1 MIKIVNVRDAI
12 IDIICKFIEV
22 IRELRNRNS
31 GVEIT
36 EFWSQGSCIW
46 NKDWGLGIKG
56 LGLKGLERRD
66 KVIRDQNFK
75 DQTIG

>member
-1 MIKIVNVRDAI
+1 MIKIVHVRDVV
-12 IDIICKFIEV
+12 IDVICIFIEV
-22 IRELRNRNS
+22 IRKLRNRDS
-31 GVEIT
+31 SVEIA
-36 EFWSQGSCIW
+36 ELWSQGSCIW